1 MDREGKTP
9 AVSVIMPVYNAAEFL
24 NESLGSLSA
33 QTFEDFEIICVDDGS
48 SDASLSILREYA
60 EKQDRFTV
68 LQQDHAYAGA
78 ARNLG
83 LSRARGKY
91 LLFLDADDRF
101 LPKMLETAFGEAEK
115 TNADICVFGA
125 EAFDHRSGKTFPLTG
140 ACSPGTKQQ
149 GVFSRLDDP
158 EHIFSFTHP
167 APWNKLF
174 RRAFILE
181 NGLEFQNTRSV
192 NDLAFVLTALAAAE
206 RITAV
211 SVPLLQ
217 YRKNNSSSLQ
227 GSQQK
232 EPAAF
237 YEALRE
243 FRRRLSERGL
253 LEPLKKAFI
262 NQAASDT
269 FYNLSTLRQTV
280 PFEKT
285 YFFIRDVVLD
295 EMELTGHPDDF
306 FYVLPDWKIPERI
319 RTMQGKSILD
329 YVVRFKADLPE
340 LRQEYL
346 ENSSF
351 KEDAKRILARFRTD
365 QR

>member
-1 MDREGKTP
+1 MDPAGNAP

-24 NESLGSLSA
+24 NESLGSLFA

-60 EKQDRFTV
+60 EKRDRFTV

-101 LPKMLETAFGEAEK
+101 LPKMLELTVGKAEE
-115 TNADICVFGA
+115 TNADICVFAA

-140 ACSPGTKQQ
+140 ACSPGPGQQ
-149 GVFSRLDDP
+149 GVFSRREDP

-206 RITAV
+206 RITTV
-211 SVPLLQ
+211 STPLLQ
-217 YRKNNSSSLQ
+217 YRKNNSGSLQ

-232 EPAAF
+232 EPTAF
-237 YEALRE
+237 YEALRD

-253 LEPLKKAFI
+253 LEPLKRAFI

-280 PFEKT
+280 PFERT
-285 YFFIRDVVLD
+285 YFFIRDTVLD
-295 EMELTGHPDDF
+295 EMELAGHPDDY
-306 FYVLPDWKIPERI
+306 FYVLPEWEIPERI
-319 RTMQGKSILD
+319 RTMREKSILD

-340 LRQEYL
+340 LRREYL
-346 ENSSF
+346 EHSSI
-351 KEDAKRILARFRTD
+351 KEDAKRILERFRPD
-365 QR
+365 HQ